1 MAQYPDR
8 FIPKRSAMDIDY
20 SCYLLN
26 QKGPKPIIVESTD
39 SEVVNSAKRS
49 QNQNNYIS
57 VLTFSRS
64 DLLPLRLKK
73 AIFGNNRQKWVLQF
87 SSRPLRKRDS
97 PESFRCLSDVWPV
110 KPRSKPLLKNPSIIL
125 DLPDIQD
132 HLDCS
137 SPLDWAATGYIAT
150 VYENEVHFW
159 HPEGRRM
166 EATYTSMRVGKCL
179 KWNRQGNL
187 LAFALE
193 YPHCKY
199 ATWSIQLQKVKTVF
213 FCSYAFCEITA
224 IEWTKSNEII
234 TGCSQGCLRT
244 GKISTGHMMYPHVQ
258 LDGTI
263 SCVKLSSN
271 ENFCAVVVKNNFLIR
286 LLRYPQWTAH
296 YDINCQEIG
305 KKISISWHPWREGL
319 LAVGQAQGVS
329 IWNVNNLTVVGHI
342 VCYSIDAI
350 AFNPVSAE
358 LLIILREC
366 I

>member
-199 ATWSIQLQKVKTVF
+199 ATWSIQLQK
-213 FCSYAFCEITA
+213 
-224 IEWTKSNEII
+224 
-234 TGCSQGCLRT
+234 
-244 GKISTGHMMYPHVQ
+244 
-258 LDGTI
+258 
-263 SCVKLSSN
+263 
-271 ENFCAVVVKNNFLIR
+271 
-286 LLRYPQWTAH
+286 
-296 YDINCQEIG
+296 
-305 KKISISWHPWREGL
+305 KISISWHPWREGL

-358 LLIILREC
+358 LLISAHNNLPDNTTRVYLTVMKNCEKAVDEVVHCNGREPFLYWDTTGTKLAVVGSHESLC
-366 I
+366 IWDFFGTSSNGINKKTKRSRLTSDPFETMKLIGPTIR